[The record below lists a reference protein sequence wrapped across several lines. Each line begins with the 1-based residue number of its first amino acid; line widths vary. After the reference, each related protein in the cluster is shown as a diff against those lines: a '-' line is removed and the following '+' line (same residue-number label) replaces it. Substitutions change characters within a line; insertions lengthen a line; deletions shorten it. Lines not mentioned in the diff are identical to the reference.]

1 MTGTAPIA
9 PIRIKNEAEAEIRP
23 PGLTEVKDR
32 AVTRSSDDLK
42 EHVAALGREARAS
55 VNLRALTAI
64 SRLINSQLDPQ
75 ELCNT
80 IITLL
85 QQRFAYDYVSVFTI
99 EALPPGKD
107 LHEEEDEE
115 ESSIGA
121 SWLSNNT
128 PFPAPRP
135 EEPLPPDAA
144 ELERWRLIQR
154 ATTTIPGSR
163 RVLSLRRGVVAR
175 TARHGQASFVEDV
188 SKDPDYFTYV
198 TDVLSE
204 IAIPLI
210 HRRELLGVL
219 NVESAQRR
227 LDESDLALLE
237 AVGDLLAVAL
247 HNARLY
253 WQAQHERD
261 AAQRS
266 TAQLVALHKVGH
278 HLLSAQRL
286 SSILEQITS
295 AALELS
301 NGIYAALH
309 LPDATRKEL
318 TLVAPC
324 STRPFDAQELEPY
337 RSQEATRGMISR
349 CFTEA
354 RAIYVEDV
362 RHDTRMEMPQ
372 NALNFGI
379 NCLLALPLI
388 VEDTVIGVLSVGH
401 SEKRAFPPQ
410 LQQALVILADTAA
423 IAIQRARLDEAL
435 EAAVKQAQELDQLK
449 DHVLLMASHEL
460 RTPLTAVLGFL
471 ELLADYPGSFSEER
485 ARAFLSRARSASEE
499 MVLLLGNILDA
510 TRGELE
516 RSSLVFQKIEVAP
529 LVQQVLGLIA
539 ARARQRLVST
549 VPKELTIWADEVKTQ
564 QVLLNLLANAV
575 KYSSPRSQITVE
587 ASQEEPAGPVTI
599 SVRDE
604 GPGIAPAE
612 QAKLFQKFVRL
623 NDAINMTV
631 RGTGLGLYISRI
643 LVEGMGGQI
652 GLKSAPGEGSTF
664 WFRLPSQP
672 PA

>member
-1 MTGTAPIA
+1 
-9 PIRIKNEAEAEIRP
+9 
-23 PGLTEVKDR
+23 
-32 AVTRSSDDLK
+32 VTRSSDDLK
-42 EHVAALGREARAS
+42 EHVAELGREARAS

-99 EALPPGKD
+99 EALAPGKD
-107 LHEEEDEE
+107 FDEAGAD
-115 ESSIGA
+115 ESRAGR
-121 SWLSNNT
+121 SWLTSNT
-128 PFPAPRP
+128 PFRAPRP
-135 EEPLPPDAA
+135 EAPLPPDAP
-144 ELERWRLIQR
+144 ELDRWRLIQR
-154 ATTTIPGSR
+154 ATTTVPGAR
-163 RVLSLRRGVVAR
+163 RVLPLTRGVVAR
-175 TARHGQASFVEDV
+175 TARHGLAAFVEDV
-188 SKDPDYFTYV
+188 TKDPDYFTYV

-210 HRRELLGVL
+210 HRHELLGVL

-237 AVGDLLAVAL
+237 AVGDLLTVAL

-266 TAQLVALHKVGH
+266 TMQLVALHKVGH
-278 HLLSAQRL
+278 HLLSEQHL
-286 SSILEQITS
+286 SAILEQITS

-301 NGIYAALH
+301 DGVYAALH
-309 LPDATRKEL
+309 LPDAAQKEL
-318 TLVAPC
+318 ALVAPR
-324 STRPFDAQELEPY
+324 SIRPLDAEMLEPY
-337 RSQEATRGMISR
+337 TRQKTDRGVVGR
-349 CFTEA
+349 CFAEA
-354 RAIYVEDV
+354 IAIYVEDTQQDE
-362 RHDTRMEMPQ
+362 RLENRQ
-372 NALNFGI
+372 NALGFGI
-379 NCLLALPLI
+379 NCLLALPLV
-388 VEDTVIGVLSVGH
+388 VEDEVIGVLSVGH
-401 SEKRAFPPQ
+401 SEQDAFPPQ
-410 LQQALVILADTAA
+410 LQQVLVILADTAA

-435 EAAVKQAQELDQLK
+435 EAALAQAQELGQLK

-471 ELLADYPGSFSEER
+471 ELLSDYPGSFSEER

-510 TRGELE
+510 TRGELD
-516 RSSLVFQKIEVAP
+516 RASLVFQQIEVAP
-529 LVQQVLGLIA
+529 LVQQVLTLIS
-539 ARARQRLVST
+539 ARARQRLIST
-549 VPKELTIWADEVKTQ
+549 VPDGLLIWADEVKTQ
-564 QVLLNLLANAV
+564 QVLLNLLSNAV
-575 KYSSPRSQITVE
+575 KYSPPRSQIYIEV
-587 ASQEEPAGPVTI
+587 SQEEVSGLVTI

-604 GPGIAPAE
+604 GPGIALEE
-612 QAKLFQKFVRL
+612 QPRLFQKFVRL

-652 GLKSAPGEGSTF
+652 GLRSAPGEGSTF
-664 WFRLPSQP
+664 WFSLPAP
-672 PA
+672 PAQHPAQETADEAAPRAQTPPAKRREG